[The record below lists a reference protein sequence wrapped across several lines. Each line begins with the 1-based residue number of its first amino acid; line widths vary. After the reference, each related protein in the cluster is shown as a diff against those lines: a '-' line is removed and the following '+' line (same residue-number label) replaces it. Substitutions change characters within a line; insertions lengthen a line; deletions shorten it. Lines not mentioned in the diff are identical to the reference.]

1 MAFAAQ
7 PVLVRAALLLYLG
20 RLQFWTL
27 WCFRAGGSGISGL
40 GGAQDC
46 RDDGFRTFEISAG
59 LVPELLLCLV
69 RYKDLFSNR
78 GNWSSVPA

>member
-27 WCFRAGGSGISGL
+27 SCFSVGGWGISGL

-46 RDDGFRTFEISAG
+46 RDDGFRAFEISAG
-59 LVPELLLCLV
+59 LAPKLL

-78 GNWSSVPA
+78 GNWSSVLT